1 MGLVKI
7 ERVTVA
13 DSGGLHKIDA
23 SFVSRAEQPA
33 DAASLPVDDSSLAGI
48 TAAAGA
54 CRTSTSAL
62 FAARKRQQSPAAAGE
77 RFDCAR
83 GKML

>member
-48 TAAAGA
+48 TAAVA
-54 CRTSTSAL
+54 CRASTSAL
-62 FAARKRQQSPAAAGE
+62 FAARKHQQSPAAPGE
-77 RFDCAR
+77 RFGYER